1 MQGELLLIKEG
12 AFCTIAYTLS
22 ETTFQGRE
30 STPTKKEMTPQCHLF
45 FTNLNF
51 PVLETGVYDR
61 VYAQVL
67 N

>member
-1 MQGELLLIKEG
+1 MH
-12 AFCTIAYTLS
+12 CVAYTLS
-22 ETTFQGRE
+22 VTTFQGRE
-30 STPTKKEMTPQCHLF
+30 STLTKKEMTPLCHLF

>member
-1 MQGELLLIKEG
+1 MHRSIYPVRKDFSRTGKYPE
-12 AFCTIAYTLS
+12 
-22 ETTFQGRE
+22 
-30 STPTKKEMTPQCHLF
+30 KKEMTPQCHLF